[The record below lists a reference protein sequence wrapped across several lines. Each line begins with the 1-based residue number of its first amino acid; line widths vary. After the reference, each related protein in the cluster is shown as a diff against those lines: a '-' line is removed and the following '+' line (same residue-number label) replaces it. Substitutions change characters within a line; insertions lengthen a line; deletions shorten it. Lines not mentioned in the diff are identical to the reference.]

1 MKERSDLI
9 CCSQGIISLMR
20 VVLKTYDHAE
30 CMMSSLLT
38 IPSYLAVIASAL
50 NLEKNGHFAMLSSG
64 KFAVITSVSSG
75 QYSLP
80 LNMKDNGV

>member
-1 MKERSDLI
+1 MKESSDLI
-9 CCSQGIISLMR
+9 FCSQGIIISMR
-20 VVLKTYDHAE
+20 VVLKTYDQAE

-38 IPSYLAVIASAL
+38 IPSYLAVTASAL
-50 NLEKNGHFAMLSSG
+50 NLEKYGHFGMLSSG

-80 LNMKDNGV
+80 LNIKDSGV